1 MPNKQHLL
9 QPNLQSNHI
18 EVRLIIVRLCTE
30 LQDPENN
37 FPKESKP
44 KKLLTNNYLPFLF
57 VQGWMFHYYKGC
69 LQVFVLLLSIGGN
82 IKTFHWKT
90 WSGCWKRCSAGF
102 EPLFGFSCSFR
113 RVITFRLVSP
123 RNFPCKSRLPHRL
136 YMKGMDFSP
145 RALTI
150 IISKTFC

>member
-44 KKLLTNNYLPFLF
+44 KKLLTNNYLVTPFLNNVSF
-57 VQGWMFHYYKGC
+57 
-69 LQVFVLLLSIGGN
+69 
-82 IKTFHWKT
+82 
-90 WSGCWKRCSAGF
+90 F
-102 EPLFGFSCSFR
+102 EFFCSFK
-113 RVITFRLVSP
+113 VGCSTTI
-123 RNFPCKSRLPHRL
+123 KDASRFL
-136 YMKGMDFSP
+136 
-145 RALTI
+145 
-150 IISKTFC
+150 FCYYP